1 MDVLPLMKS
10 YEKLVYFILIITFSV
25 IVAFSILELIYLVAY
40 DLIWDTPLLLENN
53 ELLTIFGY
61 FLLVLIG
68 VELLTTIIAYVNTK
82 VIHVEIVIMV
92 AIIAIVRGVILLDT
106 NKINALNMFGL
117 AAIIFTLCSGYY
129 FLRKGGLSH
138 PPPRENHK
146 MTYPFRSQGKNE
158 SWRIRGNRADLKGK
172 I

>member
-1 MDVLPLMKS
+1 MDLLSLIKS
-10 YEKLVYFILIITFSV
+10 YEKIVYLILIITFAI
-25 IVAFSILELIYLVAY
+25 IVAFSIIELIYIVAWDLV
-40 DLIWDTPLLLENN
+40 WNTPLLLENH

-68 VELLTTIIAYVNTK
+68 VELLATIVAYVNTK

-106 NKINALNMFGL
+106 EKINALNMFGL

-129 FLRKGGLSH
+129 FLKKGGLSH
-138 PPPRENHK
+138 PPQHENRK
-146 MTYPFRSQGKNE
+146 RTYPFRSPAMYE
-158 SWRIRGNRADLKGK
+158 SRRVRGNLPELKEK